1 MGENG
6 GSCVLRI
13 LMQLNK
19 LYRNPGSIGR
29 ILGLEKKRQVQLLW
43 KEGLVKCGIKLW
55 LTNNEEGD
63 KEGDA
68 LCIREGRN
76 DNLRLE
82 GKLET

>member
-19 LYRNPGSIGR
+19 LYSNLAASEWVTP
-29 ILGLEKKRQVQLLW
+29 ILRLEKKRQVQLLW
-43 KEGLVKCGIKLW
+43 KEGLVKCRGELW
-55 LTNNEEGD
+55 LT
-63 KEGDA
+63 KVTKKVMRYA
-68 LCIREGRN
+68 LGRVEMQ
-76 DNLRLE
+76 LE